1 MKEAVLFLSTYW
13 ADGPVDP
20 YTPMVIDFQG
30 TNHTFNV
37 LIDNGILG
45 NVDDDI
51 AFTFEKDTEV
61 FGSCAATLNGEFWV
75 IGGQKKKRQVI
86 FNSPEI
92 ITKHN
97 LI

>member
-1 MKEAVLFLSTYW
+1 MSYPRLFY
-13 ADGPVDP
+13 
-20 YTPMVIDFQG
+20 
-30 TNHTFNV
+30 

-86 FNSPEI
+86 INSPQIMTNI
-92 ITKHN
+92 I
-97 LI
+97 

>member
-1 MKEAVLFLSTYW
+1 MYYPRLFY
-13 ADGPVDP
+13 
-20 YTPMVIDFQG
+20 
-30 TNHTFNV
+30 

-92 ITKHN
+92 ITN
-97 LI
+97 IT